1 VVKKA
6 SKTKN
11 SEGALP
17 HDISTPQER
26 KSLFPVVA
34 IGASSGGLQALSEL
48 LENLPNDLGMAYVVI
63 QHLSPT
69 HESILPEIL
78 SKRTTMKVHQVTNGI
93 KLEKDNVYV
102 IPANTF
108 MSVVENMLTLSER
121 VRSTSGYHAIDFFL
135 NALAPVYQAKAVA
148 AILSGSGT
156 DGTNGI
162 QSIKAHGG
170 ITFAQDE
177 SAAFSGMPKTAAD
190 SGFTDFVLSP
200 MRIAEELAS
209 IAKDPRGIFSMNE
222 LAEANETALRKL
234 HALMHNKKGVDFS
247 YYKQTTIHRR
257 IMRRV
262 ALNKFNDLN
271 DYITFLREN
280 AQEVDLLYKDLLIN
294 VTSFFRDPNVYEA
307 LSKKIFPEI
316 FKDRKENDTVRIW
329 TPACANGEE
338 AYSLAICIFEFLREK
353 SLTIPIQIFGTDLN
367 ETAIDRARAGV
378 YHRSVLTNASSQ
390 DLQRYFIK
398 TDGRYQIIKPIRDIC
413 IFAVHNLLK
422 DPPFSRMDLISCQNV
437 LIYLETNPQKKI
449 LQAFHYSL
457 KPSGYLL
464 LGRSETI
471 GNSTEL
477 FQQLDKELKIYSKK
491 DIPPGNIIFDF
502 SLRSSY
508 SVLPAKE
515 RFNAEALQEVDIEK
529 ETDRLLLSRYVP
541 ASVLVNKD
549 LQVLRFHGATS
560 NYLQPATGRASLNL
574 LKMVKDE
581 LVFELKGLI
590 NRARKETMSVKK
602 EGVRLSQNG
611 TEREIGI
618 EVAPVKL
625 HLKDHYY
632 LILFRE
638 NDVQH
643 VVTEKEP
650 GNKTRNTKDER
661 IPKLEQQLIE
671 AREYM
676 KTMSEEFELTREE
689 LQSAHEEVLSSNEEL
704 QSINEELE
712 TSKEELQS
720 TNEELITINEEL
732 QQRNSDLKELSDFS
746 EAIVET
752 INEPILVLTSDMRIR
767 MANKAFYTL
776 FQTDIDRTEG
786 HYFFEMEGGQWN
798 IPELKRKLGA
808 VAQKDKDFEN
818 FEISK
823 VFPGVGQKDL
833 LFNAMRMEQPDVKK
847 NKILIVIEDITLKK
861 RLVKSNWKVSG

>member
-1 VVKKA
+1 VAKKA
-6 SKTKN
+6 SRARN
-11 SEGALP
+11 SDGAP
-17 HDISTPQER
+17 FHDISQEEK

-48 LENLPNDLGMAYVVI
+48 LENLPNDLGMAYVII
-63 QHLSPT
+63 QHLSPN

-78 SKRTTMKVHQVTNGI
+78 SKRTTMKVHQVTDGI
-93 KLEKDNVYV
+93 KIEKDNVYV
-102 IPANTF
+102 IPPNTF
-108 MSVVENMLTLSER
+108 MSVMDSTLTLSER
-121 VRSTSGYHAIDFFL
+121 VKSASGYHSIDFFL

-148 AILSGSGT
+148 TILSGSGT

-177 SAAFSGMPKTAAD
+177 SAAFSGMPKTAYN
-190 SGFTDFVLSP
+190 SGFTDFVLP
-200 MRIAEELAS
+200 PKRIAEELAS
-209 IAKDPRGIFSMNE
+209 IAKDPHGIFTMNE
-222 LAEANETALRKL
+222 AAEANEIGLKKIHL
-234 HALMHNKKGVDFS
+234 LLHNKKGVDFS
-247 YYKQTTIHRR
+247 YYKQTTIRRR

-262 ALNKFNDLN
+262 ALNKFNNLN

-280 AQEVDLLYKDLLIN
+280 AQEADLLYKDLLIN
-294 VTSFFRDPNVYEA
+294 VTSFFRDPNVYEV
-307 LSKKIFPEI
+307 LSTKIFPEI

-338 AYSLAICIFEFLREK
+338 AYSLAICLFEFLKDK
-353 SLTIPIQIFGTDLN
+353 SLKIPVQIFGTDLN
-367 ETAIDRARAGV
+367 ENAIDRARTGV
-378 YHRSVLTNASSQ
+378 YHKGVLTNVSSQ

-398 TDGRYQIIKPIRDIC
+398 SDGRYQIIKPIRDIC

-437 LIYLETNPQKKI
+437 LIYLESNPQKKI

-464 LGRSETI
+464 LGKSETI

-477 FQQLDKELKIYSKK
+477 FNQLDKELKIYSKK
-491 DIPPGNIIFDF
+491 DTPPGNYIFDF
-502 SLRSSY
+502 SFRSSY
-508 SVLPAKE
+508 SGLPAQE
-515 RFNAEALQEVDIEK
+515 RFKAEILPEVDVEK

-541 ASVLVNKD
+541 ASVLVNAD

-581 LVFELKGLI
+581 LVFELKGLV
-590 NRARKETMSVKK
+590 NRARKETMPAKK
-602 EGVRLSQNG
+602 ENVRLSQNG

-618 EVAPVKL
+618 EVVPVKL
-625 HLKDHYY
+625 HVKDHYY

-638 NDVQH
+638 NNVQH
-643 VVTEKEP
+643 VVTEKER
-650 GNKTRNTKDER
+650 GSRTRDSKGET
-661 IPKLEQQLIE
+661 IAKLEQQLSE

-676 KTMSEEFELTREE
+676 KTMSEEFEATREE
-689 LQSAHEEVLSSNEEL
+689 LQSANEEILSSNEEL

-732 QQRNSDLKELSDFS
+732 QQRNNDLKELSDFS
-746 EAIVET
+746 KAIVET
-752 INEPILVLTSDMRIR
+752 INEAILVLTSDLRIQ
-767 MANKAFYTL
+767 MASKAFYTL

-798 IPELKRKLGA
+798 VPELKDKLGLIT
-808 VAQKDKDFEN
+808 QNDKSFEN

-823 VFPGVGQKDL
+823 TFPEVGQKKL
-833 LFNAMRMEQPDVKK
+833 LFNARRLEQASSKQT
-847 NKILIVIEDITLKK
+847 KILIVIEDVTLKA
-861 RLVKSNWKVSG
+861 VPEKSKIKVMD